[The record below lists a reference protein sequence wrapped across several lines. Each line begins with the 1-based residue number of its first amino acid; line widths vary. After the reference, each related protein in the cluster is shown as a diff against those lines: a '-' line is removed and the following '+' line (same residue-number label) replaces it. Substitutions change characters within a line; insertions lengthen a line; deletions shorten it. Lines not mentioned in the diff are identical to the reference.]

1 VGDALLHCAL
11 AARPLSPL
19 AGVPWRLL
27 VGPNMPEENFRALA
41 AAAPTGVTVERARK
55 DFVQLLTRARLS
67 ISQAGYNTLM
77 EVLASGVP
85 GVVVPFAGGSETEQ
99 TQRAQVLAAQN
110 LVTVVDEAT
119 LDPAQLAAGIER
131 ALVQGGAH
139 GKAPFRMD
147 GAEETA
153 RHLIARLQDVAA

>member
-1 VGDALLHCAL
+1 
-11 AARPLSPL
+11 
-19 AGVPWRLL
+19 
-27 VGPNMPEENFRALA
+27 MPEENFRALA